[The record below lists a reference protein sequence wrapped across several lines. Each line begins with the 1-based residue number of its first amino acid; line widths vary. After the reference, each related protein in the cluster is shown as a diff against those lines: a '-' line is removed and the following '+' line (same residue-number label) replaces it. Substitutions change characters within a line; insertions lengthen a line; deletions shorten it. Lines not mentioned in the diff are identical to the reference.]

1 MNVERASLEQLL
13 GEVES
18 PVELLRNAQVGP
30 NVYPGVPAEFT
41 NWRKEQMAWQTT
53 CVLFNQSYHM
63 AELAV
68 DGPDALELLS
78 GLGVNSFAGFEPG
91 KAKQFVPCTPD
102 GYVIGDVILFAL
114 AEHQFNLVGRAPV
127 LNWVTYHAET
137 GGYEVSVELDQRWA
151 LRTDGRRKHYR
162 FQVQGPNA
170 MKVIEKAL
178 GHPPEELKFFNWR
191 TERIAARD
199 VCALRHGMAGQPGWE
214 LFGPWDEGAA
224 VHEALVSA
232 GEEFGLKLVGGR
244 AYSSN
249 ALESGWIPSPLPAV
263 YTGESLRAYREW
275 LPADGY
281 EGSASIGGS
290 FYSNDIE
297 DYYFTPWDLG
307 YGHLIKFDH
316 DFIGRDALAEMA
328 TAEHRTKVTL
338 ALDDENVARTIGTM
352 FQKTGR
358 AKFIDWPSA
367 VYAMH
372 PFDRV
377 AMDGETV
384 GISTWIGYSAN
395 EGKMLTL
402 AVLDDGYAEPGTEV
416 TFVWG
421 EEGGGSAKPTVEP
434 HVQAEMRAVVS
445 PVPYVEAVRRS
456 YAPRGWR
463 AVNA

>member
-456 YAPRGWR
+456 YAPRGG
-463 AVNA
+463 VP